1 MGLPLVTRS
10 EYKAYSGIASTN
22 SDAAI
27 DIMIPRV
34 SNLVKAIC
42 RRTFLDYVD
51 DAKVEYFEGGTKS
64 YSPEETPV
72 LNVSSLEYSL
82 DYGSTYTT
90 LTEYTD
96 YAVNKKDSSIICI
109 NKDFPYLINGY
120 RVTYTAGYEE
130 LPEDLKLAVF
140 DIISYYEKNDSAVHT
155 HRNANPNT
163 MQIEYISS
171 STFPPH
177 IRRILDL
184 YTASYA

>member
-10 EYKAYSGIASTN
+10 EYKAYTGITSTN

-34 SNLVKAIC
+34 SSMVKAIC
-42 RRTFLDYVD
+42 RRSFLDYVD
-51 DAKVEYFEGGTKS
+51 DAKTEYFDGGTRS
-64 YSPEETPV
+64 YSPEEAPV
-72 LNVSSLEYSL
+72 IAVASLEYSQ
-82 DYGSTYTT
+82 DYGNTYTS
-90 LTEYTD
+90 LTEYVD
-96 YAVNKKDSSIICI
+96 YAVNKRDGTIVCI
-109 NKDFPYLINGY
+109 NKDFPYLVNGY
-120 RVTYTAGYEE
+120 RVTYTAGYES

-163 MQIEYISS
+163 MQVEYIT
-171 STFPPH
+171 STNFPPH
-177 IRRILDL
+177 IRRVLDL